1 MKIAIGT
8 IEDVLLVDSKIPE
21 FESSETQL
29 EKIESRLCNVTHLI
43 LIARIDDQ
51 LAGYK
56 IGYEISSKTF
66 YSWLGG
72 VIPKYRRLGIATK
85 LREFQESWAQKSGY
99 TEIEVKSMN
108 KFPSM
113 LQLLISSGYQI
124 HGYDEASSKGSG
136 KILFNKQL
144 A

>member
-1 MKIAIGT
+1 MKIEIGT
-8 IEDVLLVDSKIPE
+8 IEDALLVETNIPE
-21 FESSETQL
+21 FESRASQR
-29 EKIESRLCNVTHLI
+29 EKITNRLIDKTSLI
-43 LIARIDDQ
+43 LVARIDDE

-56 IGYEISSKTF
+56 IGYALSNQTF

-72 VIPKYRRLGIATK
+72 VAPQYRRRGIATK
-85 LREFQESWAQKSGY
+85 LREFQEYWAKESGY
-99 TEIEVKSMN
+99 TDIEVKSMN

-124 HGYDEASSKGSG
+124 HGYEDNNSKNAG
-136 KILFNKQL
+136 KILFNKKL